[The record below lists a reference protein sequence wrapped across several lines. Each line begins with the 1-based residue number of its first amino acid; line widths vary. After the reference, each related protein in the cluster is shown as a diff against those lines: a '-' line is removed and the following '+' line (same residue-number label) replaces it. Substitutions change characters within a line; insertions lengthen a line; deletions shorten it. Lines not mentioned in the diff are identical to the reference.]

1 MVGTLDFNND
11 DVLRILDNPNYT
23 DSQKKSL
30 FEKYKTDLKDARRK
44 EIINRLN
51 ECAKNNPI
59 VTQEEYI
66 NFLKQYNGDDL
77 TKPFDVIEEEIE
89 AFNSKMNRKYE
100 EYLRDQEEKKK
111 IEEELQNE
119 TKVEEEPEENKSEE
133 DFDIDDIKPD
143 VTPVSYND
151 LDNTLFSK
159 PIKEEKDDSL
169 EPTVFEDKRV
179 KEKNPEELAGS
190 LDEKGN
196 ASAIIISIIA
206 IIVGMVI
213 MYSIIKLK

>member
-1 MVGTLDFNND
+1 
-11 DVLRILDNPNYT
+11 
-23 DSQKKSL
+23 
-30 FEKYKTDLKDARRK
+30 
-44 EIINRLN
+44 
-51 ECAKNNPI
+51 
-59 VTQEEYI
+59 
-66 NFLKQYNGDDL
+66 
-77 TKPFDVIEEEIE
+77 
-89 AFNSKMNRKYE
+89 MNRKYE
-100 EYLRDQEEKKK
+100 EYLRDQEKKKK

-119 TKVEEEPEENKSEE
+119 TKVEEEPEENESEE

-159 PIKEEKDDSL
+159 PIEEEKDDSL

>member
-119 TKVEEEPEENKSEE
+119 TKVEEEPEENESEE

-159 PIKEEKDDSL
+159 PIEEKDDSL